1 MSGFFGFDSDFVACS
16 AVHFEHVSELNLLEV
31 HIRIMQAC
39 TQLWHTQNFMQIRVW
54 HSEKSQKQS
63 PDSKGNTALPLP
75 AVTIRKARGMEVKSE
90 EPLYLPQTLP
100 PLLPYSVLIVSHHYL
115 RGCKKKS
122 GCKMS
127 VPLKCR
133 QNADT
138 SKCIFLFYTF
148 S

>member
-16 AVHFEHVSELNLLEV
+16 AVHFEPVSELNLLEV

-39 TQLWHTQNFMQIRVW
+39 TQLWHTQNLMQIRVW

-115 RGCKKKS
+115 RGCKKK
-122 GCKMS
+122 KW
-127 VPLKCR
+127 L
-133 QNADT
+133 
-138 SKCIFLFYTF
+138 
-148 S
+148 